1 MRGNSHVRFLGGKAP
16 ERELTYPTNMNKKVF
31 KGVDL
36 KENNQI

>member
-1 MRGNSHVRFLGGKAP
+1 MIMMWKIIKSN
-16 ERELTYPTNMNKKVF
+16 NMNKKVF